1 MLVDHLEDCGIF
13 SNFNY
18 GFRSSQSTEDLLTAI
33 TDRIARIFDSSGNN
47 RTVELDLSKALS
59 GFSMLVYFT
68 NLRLIEFWVIYLAF
82 ILSFVSNRRPRVARD
97 G

>member
-1 MLVDHLEDCGIF
+1 MLVDHLEDCDIF

-18 GFRSSQSTEDLLTAI
+18 GFRSSQSTEDLLTAM

-68 NLRLIEFWVIYLAF
+68 NLRLIEF
-82 ILSFVSNRRPRVARD
+82 
-97 G
+97 